1 MRRFYVALGE
11 RARPELRARGA
22 REWLDRLDV
31 EHANVRASLEHL
43 LESGDADG
51 ALRLSGAIWLYW
63 QTRGHWTEGRRFL
76 TAAVAL
82 GADLEPERLV
92 DSLWGGALLA
102 LWQGDIRR
110 RRAAGVPRAR
120 DLEDCGGSGACVFGG
135 DPPACDRRG
144 QTG

>member
-1 MRRFYVALGE
+1 MRSTQ
-11 RARPELRARGA
+11 
-22 REWLDRLDV
+22 D
-31 EHANVRASLEHL
+31 VRATLERQ

-63 QTRGHWTEGRRFL
+63 QTRGHWTEGQHFL

-102 LWQGDIRR
+102 L
-110 RRAAGVPRAR
+110 
-120 DLEDCGGSGACVFGG
+120 
-135 DPPACDRRG
+135 
-144 QTG
+144 

>member
-1 MRRFYVALGE
+1 MRATLE
-11 RARPELRARGA
+11 RQ
-22 REWLDRLDV
+22 
-31 EHANVRASLEHL
+31 

-102 LWQGDIRR
+102 L
-110 RRAAGVPRAR
+110 
-120 DLEDCGGSGACVFGG
+120 
-135 DPPACDRRG
+135 
-144 QTG
+144 